1 MRTNFRMTMWL
12 FRSALALIPHGDLW
26 VIGFI
31 ELKRFARAKWW
42 ASAPFLPLPAPRY
55 WEFRMES
62 IYGNPKAMP
71 SSRDLI
77 EFLQWCMDIR

>member
-1 MRTNFRMTMWL
+1 MKTNLRMTLWL
-12 FRSALALIPHGDLW
+12 LRSALSLLPRSDLW

-31 ELKRFARAKWW
+31 EFKRFARTRWW
-42 ASAPFLPLPAPRY
+42 SKAPFLPLPGAEY

-62 IYGNPKAMP
+62 IYGDPKAMP

-77 EFLQWCMDIR
+77 EFLQWCLEIR